1 MRLRDSYVV
10 PEEPVFKA
18 KKDRAKWCGGK
29 PGREHD
35 YRWRVA
41 PNAVR
46 FTNYTPPLHP
56 ICENCGRQKPESRWW
71 CRLHLQYEEWNE
83 AWAHNREVKR

>member
-35 YRWRVA
+35 YRW
-41 PNAVR
+41 
-46 FTNYTPPLHP
+46 
-56 ICENCGRQKPESRWW
+56 W

-83 AWAHNREVKR
+83 AWAHNREVNR